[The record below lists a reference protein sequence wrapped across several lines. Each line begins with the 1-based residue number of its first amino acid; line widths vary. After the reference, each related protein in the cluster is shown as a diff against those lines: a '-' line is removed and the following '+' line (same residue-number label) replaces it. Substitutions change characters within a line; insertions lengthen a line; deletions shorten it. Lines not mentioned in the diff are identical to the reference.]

1 MHRGKA
7 LARIK
12 ISGNLHDQRET
23 GNSRLLESFTEKK
36 QISFSSYKKCLI
48 IMNMKK
54 EVIEKSY
61 QLAREQYAALGIDT
75 DKVLTEMDNINISLH
90 CWQTDDVG
98 GFEKPGSVLGGGGI
112 QTTGNFPGKA
122 KTIGQMRSDLDKVMS
137 LLPGKQRLNLHAIY
151 GEFEGKLVDRDQI
164 EPKHFQGWIDWAK
177 KRGIGLDFNCTCF
190 SHPLADEGFTLSS
203 KNEKIRKFWVEHT
216 KRCRAIGA
224 EMGKQLGTPSVHNI
238 WIPDGMKDTP
248 VDRNTLRKQL
258 KKSLDEI
265 FAVKYPKKYL
275 KDSVESKL
283 FGIGSEAMVVGS
295 HDFYLGYAI
304 KNNTLITLDNGHF
317 HPTEQVGDKI
327 SSILHF
333 VDEILLH
340 LTRGVRWDSD
350 HVLTFNEELLLITQE
365 IVRAKALKRV
375 NVGLDFFD
383 ASLNRIG
390 AYVIGTRSAQMA
402 FMYALLEPFKTL
414 VKYEEEGKNF
424 ERLAL
429 LELLKTKPFG
439 AVYDYY
445 CMKNKVPVGQDYID
459 EILKYEKEVLLKR

>member
-1 MHRGKA
+1 
-7 LARIK
+7 
-12 ISGNLHDQRET
+12 
-23 GNSRLLESFTEKK
+23 
-36 QISFSSYKKCLI
+36 
-48 IMNMKK
+48 MKK
-54 EVIEKSY
+54 KFIEKAY
-61 QLAREQYAALGIDT
+61 EMAKEQYAAIGVDT
-75 DKVLTEMDNINISLH
+75 DKVLDDLDNINISLH

-98 GFEKPGSVLGGGGI
+98 GFEKAGAELGGGGI
-112 QTTGNFPGKA
+112 QVTGNFPGKA
-122 KTIGQMRSDLDKVMS
+122 RTLLQMRDDLDKVFS
-137 LLPGKQRLNLHAIY
+137 LLPGKQRLSLHAIY
-151 GEFEGKLVDRDQI
+151 GEFDGKTVDRDQI
-164 EPKHFQGWIDWAK
+164 EVKHFQGWIDWAK

-190 SHPLADEGFTLSS
+190 SHPFADDGFTLSS

-216 KRCRAIGA
+216 KRCREISA

-238 WIPDGMKDTP
+238 WIPDGSKDTP
-248 VDRNTLRKQL
+248 VDRNGLRKQL

-283 FGIGSEAMVVGS
+283 FGIGSESMVVGS
-295 HDFYLGYAI
+295 HDFYLGYAV

-317 HPTEQVGDKI
+317 HPTEQVGDKV

-350 HVLTFNEELLLITQE
+350 HVLTLNEEMLLIAQE
-365 IVRAKALKRV
+365 IVRIKALKRV
-375 NVGLDFFD
+375 SIGLDFFD

-390 AYVIGTRSAQMA
+390 AYVIGTRSAQMG
-402 FMYALLEPFKTL
+402 FMYALLEPTETL
-414 VKYEEEGKNF
+414 VKFEEKGKNF

-429 LELLKTKPFG
+429 LEMLKTMPFG

-445 CMKNKVPVGQDYID
+445 CMKNKVPTGQDYID

>member
-1 MHRGKA
+1 
-7 LARIK
+7 
-12 ISGNLHDQRET
+12 
-23 GNSRLLESFTEKK
+23 
-36 QISFSSYKKCLI
+36 
-48 IMNMKK
+48 MKK
-54 EVIEKSY
+54 ENIKESY
-61 QLAREQYAALGIDT
+61 KLAKEQYAALGVDT
-75 DKVLTEMDNINISLH
+75 DVVIEGMEKICISLH

-98 GFEKPGSVLGGGGI
+98 GFEKPGAELGGGGI
-112 QTTGNFPGKA
+112 QVTGNFPGKA
-122 KTIGQMRSDLDKVMS
+122 KTIEQMRADLDKVMS

-151 GEFEGKLVDRDQI
+151 GEFDGKLVDRDQI
-164 EPKHFQGWIDWAK
+164 EPKHFKGWINWAK
-177 KRGIGLDFNCTCF
+177 ERGIGLDFNCTCF
-190 SHPLADEGFTLSS
+190 SHPYADDGFTLSS

-224 EMGKQLGTPSVHNI
+224 EMGKQLGTPTVHNI
-238 WIPDGMKDTP
+238 WIPDGSKDTS
-248 VDRNTLRKQL
+248 VDRNILRKQL

-283 FGIGSEAMVVGS
+283 FGIGSESMVVGS
-295 HDFYLGYAI
+295 HDFYLGYALQ
-304 KNNTLITLDNGHF
+304 NNIMITLDNGHF

-350 HVLTFNEELLLITQE
+350 HVLTFNEELLLIVQE
-365 IVRAKALKRV
+365 IIRCNALGRV

-402 FMYALLEPFKTL
+402 FMYAMLEPHKTL
-414 VKYEEEGKNF
+414 VKYEEQGKNF

-429 LELLKTKPFG
+429 LELLKSKPFG
-439 AVYDYY
+439 AVWDYY
-445 CMKNKVPVGQDYID
+445 CLKSKVPVGEDYIE
-459 EILKYEKEVLLKR
+459 EILKYEKEVLRKRK